1 MHLLNWDDLQ
11 SELSEDGAVD
21 LPCPF
26 GWSCH
31 SIALLQGRGKEGCQ
45 SDS

>member
-1 MHLLNWDDLQ
+1 MQLLNWDDLQ

-21 LPCPF
+21 LPCTF
-26 GWSCH
+26 GTELSLRCP
-31 SIALLQGRGKEGCQ
+31 SAGKEGCQ